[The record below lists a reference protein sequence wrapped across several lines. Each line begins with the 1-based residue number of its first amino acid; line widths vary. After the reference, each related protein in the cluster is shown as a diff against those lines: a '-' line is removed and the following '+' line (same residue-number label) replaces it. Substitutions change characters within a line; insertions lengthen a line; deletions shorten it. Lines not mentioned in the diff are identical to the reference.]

1 MKKKIAVNSFIFL
14 FILVCIISGV
24 VFAFNKNNEEDQ
36 NLTSK
41 VEEEIKYLEN
51 KIIVMMNKLNK
62 ISFQDIVM
70 VEEQT
75 QNNNQNSQAS
85 EDTNESSNSKGV
97 GEEGGSSKKSS
108 SSSSGGS
115 TSSESEGSNT
125 TKETTK
131 YEVKDNSILLNT
143 NKDIDWDYIK
153 SDIETIYS
161 TWPTI
166 VVDLHELN
174 VKNEDILNF
183 SDVLDQ
189 VTLSAKKEDKIAT
202 LNNLASLY
210 AFLPNYR
217 SQISNDNK
225 SINIDYTKNCI
236 LNSYALVEQDKWEEI
251 GVQLTNAMNYFS
263 NVMNSIDGNGQT
275 QNRISKVYVLLNE
288 LNSSVNTKD
297 KELFY
302 IKYRNVMEELTN
314 F

>member
-1 MKKKIAVNSFIFL
+1 MNKKILINSFIIIFAL
-14 FILVCIISGV
+14 FCIIFGI
-24 VFAFNKNNEEDQ
+24 VFAFNKNYAKDE

-41 VEEEIKYLEN
+41 AEEEIKYLED
-51 KIIVMMNKLNK
+51 KIILMMNKLNK
-62 ISFQDIVM
+62 ISFSDTIM
-70 VEEQT
+70 IEKQT
-75 QNNNQNSQAS
+75 QSNNQNSQTSKDTSKSNNS
-85 EDTNESSNSKGV
+85 EGE
-97 GEEGGSSKKSS
+97 GEEGGSSKNL
-108 SSSSGGS
+108 SSGSSEGS
-115 TSSESEGSNT
+115 TGSESEGSNT

-131 YEVKDNSILLNT
+131 YEVKENSILLNA
-143 NKDIDWDYIK
+143 NQDIDWDYIK
-153 SDIETIYS
+153 SNTETIYS

-183 SDVLDQ
+183 SNVLDQ
-189 VTLSAKKEDKIAT
+189 VTLSVKNEDKTTT

-210 AFLPNYR
+210 AFFPNYR
-217 SQISNDNK
+217 SQISDDNK
-225 SINIDYTKNCI
+225 NINIDYTKNCL

-288 LNSSVNTKD
+288 LNSSVNIKD

-302 IKYRNVMEELTN
+302 IKYRNVMEEVTN
-314 F
+314 L